1 MMTPWNRL
9 RRTALFQREA
19 ELTDTGQ
26 IIGWWETRRVPYNLI
41 VGIAGVVSIAACFLA
56 VGVGGAFLKEPLQ
69 RPDPPLF
76 GLVLV
81 YAVVANVFYSGGW
94 LAELVWLRLWRI
106 RQPRLAV
113 LSFGL
118 GLLFSILLTLLPA
131 VAAVSWVAYTLL
143 TRQPPP
149 TP

>member
-1 MMTPWNRL
+1 MMTNWNRL

-81 YAVVANVFYSGGW
+81 YAVVADIWVRS
-94 LAELVWLRLWRI
+94 LERR
-106 RQPRLAV
+106 P
-113 LSFGL
+113 
-118 GLLFSILLTLLPA
+118 
-131 VAAVSWVAYTLL
+131 VS
-143 TRQPPP
+143 
-149 TP
+149 

>member
-26 IIGWWETRRVPYNLI
+26 IIGWWETRRVPYNLL
-41 VGIAGVVSIAACFLA
+41 VGIAGLVSIAVCWLA
-56 VGVGGAFLKEPLQ
+56 VGVGGAFLDKPLQ

-76 GLVLV
+76 GI
-81 YAVVANVFYSGGW
+81 VFYSGGW

-113 LSFGL
+113 LSFSL